1 MNRKKVVIGSY
12 HYVFEDEKCRVPKGE
27 QARLSALPEDCTHL
41 YLAISGRLAAVICIR
56 DPLREEAREALAAL
70 RACGIRK
77 MVMMTGDSERTAACV
92 ARAVGV
98 DEYHAEVLPEDK
110 AAFIRA
116 EQAAGRRVLMV
127 GDGVNDTLAL
137 SGADAGIAI
146 QSGAA
151 IAREVADITVFSSD
165 LFKLVRLRQI
175 AMALGKRM
183 HANYRKILGI
193 NLG

>member
-1 MNRKKVVIGSY
+1 MPRPDAGASVSAAYDAVPGGS
-12 HYVFEDEKCRVPKGE
+12 PG
-27 QARLSALPEDCTHL
+27 SA
-41 YLAISGRLAAVICIR
+41 
-56 DPLREEAREALAAL
+56 
-70 RACGIRK
+70 
-77 MVMMTGDSERTAACV
+77 
-92 ARAVGV
+92 
-98 DEYHAEVLPEDK
+98 LPEDK

-151 IAREVADITVFSSD
+151 IAREVADITVSSSD

-193 NLG
+193 NLGLIVLGVSGLIAPTTSAFLHNLSTLLISLRSMTNLLPAEK